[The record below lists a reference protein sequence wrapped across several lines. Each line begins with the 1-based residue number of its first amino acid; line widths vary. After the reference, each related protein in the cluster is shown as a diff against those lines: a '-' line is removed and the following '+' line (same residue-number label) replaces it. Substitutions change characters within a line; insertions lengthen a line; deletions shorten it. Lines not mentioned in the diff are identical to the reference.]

1 MTVRG
6 LKPETVAWAVLWTAF
21 GVYLLLCA
29 GTVLAVR
36 WFIQSAT
43 VVQEG
48 QLTVTGGTVA
58 IRPVSQGGSDWVVAP
73 PQTTLGEADQV
84 RTDEGSSAFIRLPDG
99 STVSV
104 LPGSELTLSRLR
116 RYRFGDPGYLLDL
129 TIRSGRLIV
138 GVAHPSG
145 RPTEFRLLD
154 GGAEIRLAEGN
165 YAVRKEASQLD
176 IRVRQLGNAVIRS
189 GPYQVSLGSLQR
201 AVVYPGRVEGPLP
214 PEEDLLKAGDFS
226 QGLDD
231 QAWQPVIE
239 DACRAAP
246 TVENRLE
253 PVQVGGTG
261 VVRFLRRNSE
271 GTPCQMFLHQ
281 EVNRD
286 VSDLLSL
293 RLIIEFRINQH
304 SLSGGG
310 YLGSEYPVQ
319 VRMLYRGAD
328 GGERLWVR
336 GFYIQNV
343 EGRRTD
349 HGVKVDGGRW
359 VEYSV
364 PDAED
369 PSLLALAGGVR
380 YIRWVEV
387 MASGHDFEAYVR
399 KISLLGK

>member
-6 LKPETVAWAVLWTAF
+6 LKPETVAWAVLWAAF
-21 GVYLLLCA
+21 GVYILLCA
-29 GTVLAVR
+29 GTILAAR
-36 WFIQSAT
+36 WFVQSAT
-43 VVQEG
+43 VVQEA

-58 IRPVSQGGSDWVVAP
+58 VRPVSQGGLDWVVAP
-73 PQTTLGEADQV
+73 PQATLGESDQI
-84 RTDEGSSAFIRLPDG
+84 RTDEGSGAFIRLPDG

-104 LPGSELTLSRLR
+104 LPGTELTLSQLR
-116 RYRFGDPGYLLDL
+116 RFRFGEPGYLLAI
-129 TIRSGRLIV
+129 TIRSGRIV
-138 GVAHPSG
+138 LGVAHPSG
-145 RPTEFRLLD
+145 RPTEFRVLD
-154 GGAEIRLAEGN
+154 GNTEIRFAEGN
-165 YAVRKEASQLD
+165 YAVRKEADRLD
-176 IRVRQLGNAVIRS
+176 VRVRQLGSAVVRS
-189 GPYQVSLGSLQR
+189 GPSQVSLGSLQR
-201 AVVYPGRVEGPLP
+201 AVVYQGMVEGPLP
-214 PEEDLLKAGDFS
+214 PEEDLMKAGDFS

-253 PVQVGGTG
+253 PVRFDGAQA
-261 VVRFLRRNSE
+261 VRFFRQNSE

-281 EVNRD
+281 EINRD
-286 VSDLLSL
+286 VADLLSL
-293 RLIIEFRINQH
+293 RLEVEFRIERQ

-319 VRMLYRGAD
+319 IRMLYRGVD

-349 HGVKVDGGRW
+349 HGVKVEGGRW
-359 VEYSV
+359 VRYSV

-369 PSLLALAGGVR
+369 PSLLTLAGGVR
-380 YIRWVEV
+380 YIRWIEV

-399 KISLLGK
+399 RISLLGQ